1 MGKTILTCAV
11 VLFTMVSG
19 LLAASETATTPATL
33 ATESKAILG
42 FELNSFCMAIVQGD
56 YEAVKKMIELGEDI
70 NQKSLGKTPAIYAAR
85 YNQVEILK
93 LLIANGADLKR
104 KCDKGWT
111 IQEHAEHSN
120 AKEALAVIR
129 ENI

>member
-1 MGKTILTCAV
+1 MRKTILTCAV
-11 VLFTMVSG
+11 VLLAMVSG
-19 LLAASETATTPATL
+19 SMAAREPATTPATI
-33 ATESKAILG
+33 AAESKVNLG
-42 FELNSFCMAIVQGD
+42 FELNSICKAIVQGD

-85 YNQVEILK
+85 YNKVEILK
-93 LLIANGADLKR
+93 LLIANGADLNR

-120 AKEALAVIR
+120 AKDALAVIR
-129 ENI
+129 ESI

>member
-1 MGKTILTCAV
+1 MRKTILTCAV
-11 VLFTMVSG
+11 VLFAMASG
-19 LLAASETATTPATL
+19 SVAALEPETAPATFAAASKL
-33 ATESKAILG
+33 DLG
-42 FELNSFCMAIVQGD
+42 YELNSFCKAIVQGD
-56 YEAVKKMIELGEDI
+56 YDTVKKMIELGEDI

-85 YNQVEILK
+85 YNKVEILK
-93 LLIANGADLKR
+93 LLIANGADLDR

>member
-1 MGKTILTCAV
+1 
-11 VLFTMVSG
+11 MVSG
-19 LLAASETATTPATL
+19 ALAARETATNPVDIA
-33 ATESKAILG
+33 ADSKVDLG
-42 FELNSFCMAIVQGD
+42 FELNSFCKAIVQGD
-56 YEAVKKMIELGEDI
+56 YDTVKKMIELGEDI

-85 YNQVEILK
+85 YNKVEILK
-93 LLIANGADLKR
+93 LLIANGADLNR
-104 KCDKGWT
+104 KCDKGLT